1 MAILCN
7 HQRAVP
13 KGHSWQMEKLEAR
26 LLELQAELDT
36 LSADYRAAQRAKN
49 AAKAESCA
57 RAPCTACTL
66 SCLCRRCPQLA
77 RSAARDERRQG
88 RARACLLERHL
99 SCLIRPALCYDLRV
113 VKSLIATK

>member
-13 KGHSWQMEKLEAR
+13 KGHSGQMEKLEAR
-26 LLELQAELDT
+26 LLELQTELDA

-57 RAPCTACTL
+57 PAPCPLPPVMPGRGLRSSMGCTSC
-66 SCLCRRCPQLA
+66 SCLTA
-77 RSAARDERRQG
+77 AARTVGLLANFDLG
-88 RARACLLERHL
+88 RFL
-99 SCLIRPALCYDLRV
+99 SETP
-113 VKSLIATK
+113 

>member
-13 KGHSWQMEKLEAR
+13 KGHSGQMEKLEAR

-36 LSADYRAAQRAKN
+36 LSAEYRAAQRAKN

-57 RAPCTACTL
+57 
-66 SCLCRRCPQLA
+66 
-77 RSAARDERRQG
+77 
-88 RARACLLERHL
+88 
-99 SCLIRPALCYDLRV
+99 PAIVRV
-113 VKSLIATK
+113 

>member
-13 KGHSWQMEKLEAR
+13 KGHSGQMEKLEAR

-57 RAPCTACTL
+57 PAPLHCVHPLVPVQAL
-66 SCLCRRCPQLA
+66 SATSAQ
-77 RSAARDERRQG
+77 RSARRTPP
-88 RARACLLERHL
+88 
-99 SCLIRPALCYDLRV
+99 RPNPRV
-113 VKSLIATK
+113 PA